1 MFGLSEPH
9 WNIVK
14 SQARKLN
21 EAVKAMPEKD
31 RKNDRLMI
39 AVIDEHHKPVATIIE
54 RLKFTWTAGYLAGR
68 VGNKTNGDYE

>member
-21 EAVKAMPEKD
+21 EAVKAMPANE
-31 RKNDRLMI
+31 RKSDKLMI
-39 AVIDEHHKPVATIIE
+39 EVISIHHKPVETIID